1 MSSDKKKSQNRK
13 PKPLGPAARA
23 ERILRDLKAL
33 TLMMGGRYGHD
44 PDDPFPIET
53 IDIPMVVPTGGYKK
67 IRAESSKLLDR
78 LNDQVEAAMKGRTL
92 FRPGRVY
99 CFQCDVPDCEHSE
112 PPSPVDTFTGYTA
125 TGKPTWKSFLNLCLE
140 AGDDRVDKLY
150 SDKPEPISRRMLAKD
165 LSADLLPS
173 FGAESR
179 FLSML
184 GQSMV
189 GWVSSVPGKPV
200 KPDTRTA
207 LTVQVLETRSGER
220 DKRLRL
226 NVIGLSWDAIVDSA
240 VSGPKNG
247 PAENLR
253 KVLAQAKDGLKKIER
268 RQATDPELSTPDMVG
283 SLLGR
288 LTKDLQQVLAA
299 PAHRTQHANE
309 RHRDDQRPIRTAI
322 RDADD
327 TSNDKLLWDTRHK
340 TVVVLGPKG
349 RTHIFTE
356 DARHVTSI
364 RLGRGEL
371 ERKSQNK
378 RWVALDQ
385 KVKQGFRRSLR
396 KLKGIR

>member
-1 MSSDKKKSQNRK
+1 MSSEKKKRPKRK

-23 ERILRDLKAL
+23 ERVLRDLKAL
-33 TLMMGGRYGHD
+33 TFMMAERHGHD
-44 PDDPFPIET
+44 PDDPFPI
-53 IDIPMVVPTGGYKK
+53 DSLDLPMVVPTGNYKK
-67 IRAESSKLLDR
+67 LRRETSSLLDR
-78 LNDQVEAAMKGRTL
+78 LNGQVEAAMKGRTL

-99 CFQCDVPDCEHSE
+99 CFQCDVADCEHSA
-112 PPSPVDTFTGYTA
+112 PATAVDTFTGYTA

-140 AGDDRVDKLY
+140 ASDDRVHKLY
-150 SDKPEPISRRMLAKD
+150 DDKPEPVARMMLAKD

-173 FGAESR
+173 FGADSR
-179 FLSML
+179 FLALL
-184 GQSMV
+184 GQSIV

-200 KPDTRTA
+200 KADNRTA
-207 LTVQVLETRSGER
+207 LTIQVLETRSGEK

-226 NVIGLSWDAIVDSA
+226 NIIGLSWDTIVDTA

-253 KVLAQAKDGLKKIER
+253 KLLAQTKDSLKKIER
-268 RQATDPELSTPDMVG
+268 RQASNPELSTPELVG

-288 LTKDLQQVLAA
+288 LTKDLEQVLAA
-299 PAHRTQHANE
+299 PAHRTQHATE

-322 RDADD
+322 RDADE
-327 TSNDKLLWDTRHK
+327 TSNDKLMWDTRHK

-349 RTHIFTE
+349 RTHVFTE

-371 ERKSQNK
+371 ERKTQSR
-378 RWVALDQ
+378 RWISLEQ
-385 KVKQGFRRSLR
+385 RIKQRFRANLR
-396 KLKGIR
+396 RIQHNP